1 MASIGIVQDKDEH
14 YACVSVADGKIIRAH
29 NDCQAEKGDKVM
41 VSCSAGRVFL
51 YVFAIFVLPFFP
63 AGAAFYLIYTVSTG
77 FWLPSAAGL
86 AVLAVFYLF
95 LRLTLDK
102 KAASRC
108 TKRISR
114 ILEKADG
121 CKDDL

>member
-14 YACVSVADGKIIRAH
+14 YAFVSVADGKIIRAH

-95 LRLTLDK
+95 LRPCFFSLCKGFSFFSPISKLSNTRK
-102 KAASRC
+102 K
-108 TKRISR
+108 
-114 ILEKADG
+114 
-121 CKDDL
+121 